1 MTNSLLAVMIVL
13 AMVGAFAWFL
23 RSGRFGALSAKA
35 SAISIE
41 TAASLGERRQLVIVG
56 VEGRR
61 FLLGV
66 TQAGV
71 ALVTELQPASLQPVP
86 PVPEAPRS

>member
-1 MTNSLLAVMIVL
+1 MTNSTIAALIVL
-13 AMVGAFAWFL
+13 AMTAALAWLF
-23 RSGRFGALSAKA
+23 RSGRLGRFSSRA

-41 TAASLGERRQLVIVG
+41 TAASLGERRQLVIAA

-66 TQAGV
+66 TQTQV
-71 ALVTELQPASLQPVP
+71 ALVTELQPAP
-86 PVPEAPRS
+86 PVAEVTRA

>member
-1 MTNSLLAVMIVL
+1 MTNSTLAALIVL
-13 AMVGAFAWFL
+13 ALMAAFAWFV
-23 RSGRFGALSAKA
+23 RSGKFGRLSAKA

-41 TAASLGERRQLVIVG
+41 TATSLGERRQLVIVD

-66 TQAGV
+66 TQSTV
-71 ALVTELQPASLQPVP
+71 ALVTELQPAP
-86 PVPEAPRS
+86 PVAEVPRV